1 MSDNPAPQPDPDPER
16 DGAPAPAP
24 DAPVSASAS
33 ESGAEPVSASAESVV
48 ANDALAEG
56 SVENDAPEP
65 DVSSS
70 AHDGRIMWVV
80 AAVVCAALG
89 VLASVLGA
97 HTVARNDGA
106 HARQDFQ
113 QGSTAVASTLTLAMR
128 HEQQLTVSASTF
140 FADHPHAK
148 PAEVATWTAW
158 ARTTHRY
165 PELDALGFRTRGHA
179 SPAQR
184 LSTDTGLSVYT
195 PVSSAR
201 GSALAIETPVYRGY
215 VTPRSVF
222 GRRAASVGWLREV
235 LIPGVVLED
244 ALAGHP
250 GYALQ
255 LRYHASAANA
265 AFASGAPKPGVQSAT
280 IALHGGWSAT
290 SFGPAATTSVFN
302 DGNALALLIG
312 GCLLSVL
319 LGGLVFVLGAG
330 GEDAEHV
337 HGPTT
342 PKIPTPEPR
351 EVPDED
357 LYDALTGLP
366 NRALTLD
373 RAERMVARAG
383 RDSGMLAGALFVD
396 IDRLQDVNEKLGQA
410 AGDQL
415 LRIVGERLEGVVR
428 AHDTVG
434 RLGGDEFVV
443 LVESAARGV
452 RLDSLARRMIESLHK
467 PVELEDFGPSFVLTA
482 SIGVAFGRYATPEDM
497 LRDARLALASAK
509 AAGKDRYTLFNA
521 NMRTVIEGRAV
532 LEAELNAAL
541 AQEQFYLLYEPVF
554 DLGAR
559 RVVDL
564 EAVIRWRHPTQG
576 VVEPADFI
584 PLAQETGLI
593 VPIGRWALEEACTRA
608 AAWSVAGHRVGV
620 SVKVSAQQLN
630 RDGFV
635 TDVRRAL
642 QQSGVEPSLLIL
654 RIAETTVMRDVAA
667 STSRLGELKR
677 LGVRLAIDDFGGG
690 GYANHADLR
699 QMQLDFLRVDRSSLA
714 ASEDENYRRWLL
726 ESIFGVGRDL
736 SLTVIAAGI
745 ETAEDMSAIQAMGC
759 TMAQGSFLGQ
769 PTPGDAVESLFG
781 AGLPTVG
788 PDLTSPAL
796 ASLANPSLANNP
808 PAVVSPADSTASTP
822 GPERTDSH
830 TVVRP
835 ADSTTPP
842 PESERTDDPR
852 TDDPQ
857 SWS

>member
-1 MSDNPAPQPDPDPER
+1 MST
-16 DGAPAPAP
+16 
-24 DAPVSASAS
+24 
-33 ESGAEPVSASAESVV
+33 SAESVAASNAPEATV
-48 ANDALAEG
+48 DASEAAIGNDT
-56 SVENDAPEP
+56 PEP
-65 DVSSS
+65 DAPSS
-70 AHDGRIMWVV
+70 AHGGKIMWAI
-80 AAVVCAALG
+80 AAVICAALG
-89 VLASVLGA
+89 VLASLLGA
-97 HTVARNDGA
+97 HTVARNDSA
-106 HARQDFQ
+106 SSRQDFQ
-113 QGSTAVASTLTLAMR
+113 QGSAAIASTLTLAMH

-148 PAEVATWTAW
+148 PAEVAVWTRW

-165 PELDALGFRTRGHA
+165 PELDALGFQPRAHG

-184 LSTDTGLSVYT
+184 LITDAGVSVNT
-195 PVSSAR
+195 PVVSGR
-201 GSALAIETPVYRGY
+201 GPALAVETPVYRGY

-235 LIPGVVLED
+235 FIPGVVLED

-250 GYALQ
+250 GYVLQ
-255 LRYHASAANA
+255 LRYQAIGRSV
-265 AFASGAPKPGVQSAT
+265 AFASGVPRTGVQSAT

-290 SFGPAATTSVFN
+290 TFGPTATPGIFG
-302 DGNALALLIG
+302 DGSARALLIG
-312 GCLLSVL
+312 GCLLSAL
-319 LGGLVFVLGAG
+319 LGLLVFVLGTD
-330 GEDAEHV
+330 GERAAE
-337 HGPTT
+337 PAQA
-342 PKIPTPEPR
+342 PAPQALPPEKAR
-351 EVPDED
+351 ELPNED
-357 LYDALTGLP
+357 LYDSLTGLP

-482 SIGVAFGRYATPEDM
+482 SIGVAFGRYATPDDM

-608 AAWSVAGHRVGV
+608 AAWSVAGHRAGV

-630 RDGFV
+630 RDGFA

-642 QQSGVEPSLLIL
+642 QQSGVEPSLLTL
-654 RIAETTVMRDVAA
+654 RIAETTVMRDVAT

-690 GYANHADLR
+690 GYAGHSDLR
-699 QMQLDFLRVDRSSLA
+699 QMQLDFLRVDRRSLA

-726 ESIFGVGRDL
+726 ESIFGIGRDL
-736 SLTVIAAGI
+736 SLTVIAAGV
-745 ETAEDMSAIQAMGC
+745 ETGEQMSAIQAMGC
-759 TMAQGSFLGQ
+759 TMTQGSFLGG
-769 PTPGDAVESLFG
+769 PTPLDAVESLFD
-781 AGLPTVG
+781 ADLPAA
-788 PDLTSPAL
+788 DLPAASPAL
-796 ASLANPSLANNP
+796 ASPPLADATVAG
-808 PAVVSPADSTASTP
+808 PAPVTSPADSTASTP
-822 GPERTDSH
+822 
-830 TVVRP
+830 
-835 ADSTTPP
+835 
-842 PESERTDDPR
+842 ESERTD
-852 TDDPQ
+852 PQ
-857 SWS
+857 SWN